1 MSDGRKHMRIALPA
15 ADLKRFAAQKAKAE
29 AGAKMQFS
37 DSQYAV
43 RLISWAL
50 VNDDA

>member
-15 ADLKRFAAQKAKAE
+15 ADLERFAAQKAKAE